1 MYNIVKNYPRYES
14 IESKDVV
21 KKLFNSRRLLDLPA
35 PNTCAIRVSEALN
48 KAGFTIDGTNLPKN
62 EYEKGKNGK
71 WYVLTAMG
79 MKRYLEKKYGG
90 LARYYVNTPE
100 LYRRF
105 RQYIDVLGSGIV
117 ILQSN
122 SKSFTGHA
130 DIWFE
135 EKFVGKNKKR
145 ESVMGKLNQ
154 FKEKVKNAPK
164 KDKIKEKLKEQSL

>member
-1 MYNIVKNYPRYES
+1 MYNIVKNYPRYKT
-14 IESKDVV
+14 INSKDLV
-21 KKLFNSRRLLDLPA
+21 KKLFNSRRLLDLSD

-48 KAGFTIDGTNLPKN
+48 KAGFTIDGTILPKN

-79 MKRYLEKKYGG
+79 MKRYLE
-90 LARYYVNTPE
+90 
-100 LYRRF
+100 RF

-122 SKSFTGHA
+122 SKCFTGHA

-135 EKFVGKNKKR
+135 EKFVGKNYIHNKW
-145 ESVMGKLNQ
+145 V
-154 FKEKVKNAPK
+154 KEVYILPSF
-164 KDKIKEKLKEQSL
+164 KLKK